1 VTVVHMAVP
10 GSWGWVFAHAHFS
23 ALASIQKTI
32 GFAPAP
38 AEAAAEQPADETME
52 EVGALPAD
60 VTQLINDTNA
70 A

>member
-1 VTVVHMAVP
+1 V
-10 GSWGWVFAHAHFS
+10 WCS

-38 AEAAAEQPADETME
+38 VEAEAEQPADEAMKE
-52 EVGALPAD
+52 EGALPAD
-60 VTQLINDTNA
+60 VTELINDTNA

>member
-1 VTVVHMAVP
+1 V
-10 GSWGWVFAHAHFS
+10 WFS

-60 VTQLINDTNA
+60 VTQLINDTNTA
-70 A
+70 

>member
-1 VTVVHMAVP
+1 LIQGFH
-10 GSWGWVFAHAHFS
+10 GFVFADVWFS

-52 EVGALPAD
+52 EEGALPAD
-60 VTQLINDTNA
+60 VTKLINDTNSA
-70 A
+70 